1 MPKETAIKAV
11 GIILS
16 CYPSANREGIDN
28 YYKMAS
34 ESLSEFPD
42 QVLQRLC
49 DPKTGIVTSHTF
61 LPSIHE
67 MRNFCKKEWDK
78 ITPRTVEDRE
88 DEIKQLYGSVD
99 IETPAEREVRRA
111 KVKAKFQELM
121 KELSLGSL
129 SNSMRKRC

>member
-67 MRNFCKKEWDK
+67 MRNFCNAEWDR

-88 DEIKQLYGSVD
+88 DEIKQISGSGD
-99 IETPAEREVRRA
+99 IETPAEREARRA
-111 KVKAKFQELM
+111 IIKAKFQELI
-121 KELSLGSL
+121 KDLQRTNIYTSV
-129 SNSMRKRC
+129 RK

>member
-42 QVLQRLC
+42 QVLHRLC

-67 MRNFCKKEWDK
+67 MRNFCNAEWDR
-78 ITPRTVEDRE
+78 ITPRRIDDRE
-88 DEIKQLYGSVD
+88 DEIKQISGSVD
-99 IETPAEREVRRA
+99 IETPAEREARRA
-111 KVKAKFQELM
+111 IVKAKFQELIRD
-121 KELSLGSL
+121 LQRTNISTSI
-129 SNSMRKRC
+129 RK

>member
-1 MPKETAIKAV
+1 
-11 GIILS
+11 
-16 CYPSANREGIDN
+16 
-28 YYKMAS
+28 MAS

-67 MRNFCKKEWDK
+67 MRNFCNKEWDK
-78 ITPRTVEDRE
+78 ITPRRIDDRE
-88 DEIKQLYGSVD
+88 DEIKQISGSVD
-99 IETPAEREVRRA
+99 IETPAEREARRA
-111 KVKAKFQELM
+111 IVKAKFQDLI

>member
-1 MPKETAIKAV
+1 MPKEIAIKAV

-67 MRNFCKKEWDK
+67 MRNFCNKEWDK
-78 ITPRTVEDRE
+78 ITPRRIDDRE
-88 DEIKQLYGSVD
+88 DEIKQISGSVD
-99 IETPAEREVRRA
+99 IETPAEREARRA
-111 KVKAKFQELM
+111 IVKAKFQDLI

>member
-1 MPKETAIKAV
+1 
-11 GIILS
+11 
-16 CYPSANREGIDN
+16 
-28 YYKMAS
+28 MAS

-67 MRNFCKKEWDK
+67 MRNFCNAEWDR

-88 DEIKQLYGSVD
+88 DEIKQISGSGD
-99 IETPAEREVRRA
+99 IETPAEREARRA
-111 KVKAKFQELM
+111 IIKAKFQELI
-121 KELSLGSL
+121 KDLQRTNIYTSV
-129 SNSMRKRC
+129 RK

>member
-67 MRNFCKKEWDK
+67 MRNFCNKEWDR
-78 ITPRTVEDRE
+78 ITPRRVEDRE
-88 DEIKQLYGSVD
+88 EEIKQISGSVD
-99 IETPAEREVRRA
+99 VETLAEREARRA
-111 KVKAKFQELM
+111 VVKAKFQELI

>member
-1 MPKETAIKAV
+1 MPKEIAIKAV

-67 MRNFCKKEWDK
+67 MRNFCNAEWDR
-78 ITPRTVEDRE
+78 ITPRRIDDRE
-88 DEIKQLYGSVD
+88 DEIKQISGSVD
-99 IETPAEREVRRA
+99 IETPTERKARRA
-111 KVKAKFQELM
+111 IVKAKFQELI
-121 KELSLGSL
+121 KDLQRT
-129 SNSMRKRC
+129 NIYTSMRK

>member
-1 MPKETAIKAV
+1 
-11 GIILS
+11 
-16 CYPSANREGIDN
+16 
-28 YYKMAS
+28 MAS

-111 KVKAKFQELM
+111 KVKAKFQDLM